1 MPYVASWS
9 FPPAKGGVNIVNAG
23 IDAFFRT
30 NGLGQGRSLRFQA
43 CIEGVCN
50 YCAGNIRE
58 RGGAEEIYLRLY
70 WEDRSLR
77 GLVYHYGPGGEWDHA
92 LDARHRGRVR
102 RTSFD
107 ALGLFIAQ
115 ELAADL
121 VFRSQ
126 YDVVAGRTVRE
137 YEIFY
142 DLDGEPGV
150 EAGAA

>member
-1 MPYVASWS
+1 MPFVASWS

-23 IDAFFRT
+23 IDAFFLA
-30 NGLGQGRSLRFQA
+30 NGFGRGHCLRFQA

-50 YCAGNIRE
+50 YCAGNLRSQGE
-58 RGGAEEIYLRLY
+58 AEEVHVRLY

-77 GLVYHYGPGGEWDHA
+77 GLVYHFGPGGEWDHA
-92 LDARHRGRVR
+92 LDARQKGRIR

-107 ALGLFIAQ
+107 ALGLFIAH

-121 VFRSQ
+121 VCRSQ

-137 YEIFY
+137 YEIVY
-142 DLDGEPGV
+142 ELDGEPGV
-150 EAGAA
+150 EAGPA